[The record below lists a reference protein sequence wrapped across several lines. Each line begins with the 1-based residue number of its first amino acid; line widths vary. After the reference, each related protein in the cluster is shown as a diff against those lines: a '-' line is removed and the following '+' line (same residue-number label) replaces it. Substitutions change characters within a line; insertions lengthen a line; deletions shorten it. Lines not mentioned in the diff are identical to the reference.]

1 MDIHYK
7 FRYKIKQK
15 LKFKTAFSSFSP
27 QNSVHSFIS
36 FQIFQRCSVPIIL
49 DTCSHQWYVVRLQTR
64 PCSICIIVLI
74 YNYQRKFPKINILM
88 RYFARFS
95 IRYRNI
101 RIRIFLFLLSENET
115 CDNSGLINYPVG
127 TQKLHLHFR
136 RIRIYLYYI
145 IHGGKNETNILFT
158 LKFKI

>member
-1 MDIHYK
+1 
-7 FRYKIKQK
+7 
-15 LKFKTAFSSFSP
+15 
-27 QNSVHSFIS
+27 
-36 FQIFQRCSVPIIL
+36 
-49 DTCSHQWYVVRLQTR
+49 
-64 PCSICIIVLI
+64 
-74 YNYQRKFPKINILM
+74 M

-158 LKFKI
+158 LKFKILKKIAKRKFSIGKTPFFRTLLNDVRSHFPTSLSPRTHHTTISHFIL